1 MKSNNLG
8 FVKVAAC
15 APKLLKG
22 NTEYNT
28 NLILEAIATA
38 EGEGAGI
45 ITFPSLALT
54 GGGCGALYNQ
64 DTLYNGQLKGLKE
77 IIDYTY
83 NNSIA
88 VIIGFYV
95 RTLNTLIKCKAY
107 ISDGE
112 VYVTSDTSI
121 TKEELQ
127 FFDRETE
134 MFFDYNDFMENYFSS
149 DTLLFDMENKIS
161 IGLAASSKGVLS
173 FNSDNNIN
181 RIGQFDYL
189 KDKAGIISSEQHCGL
204 IHVSENGAIVIAEN
218 GQILASQSPFSNL
231 GKVLFA
237 DVDYES
243 INYNQLELNTV
254 IHRTVDTEIPTIKTV
269 TEETFTRQIRNNPFE
284 PEDHMEMLKN
294 CYEIFEIQSEALAKR
309 LTVSHSNKSVLG
321 ISGGLDSTL
330 ALLVTINAHRII
342 GKPASDVVAV
352 TMPGFGTTG
361 TTYNNAVK
369 MMKATG
375 AEVREIS
382 IVDSVT
388 QHFKD
393 IGHDINNH
401 NLTYENSQ
409 ARERTQILMDIA
421 NMENGI
427 VVGTGDL
434 SEGALG
440 WCTYNGDHMSMFG
453 VNSAVPKT
461 VIQLIVNWF
470 IDYRLKED
478 KDFCSDNNLLAEALK
493 GVLDTPISPELLP
506 PTADGQI
513 AQITEDNVGPYI
525 LHDFFIYHTVKNGTK
540 PTKLKFLAIKAFQ
553 GTYDEEFIDKW
564 IRVFYRRFFTQ
575 QFKRNCAP
583 DSPAI
588 GSIDLSHTKFVMP
601 SDMDFN
607 LWLSQLD

>member
-1 MKSNNLG
+1 MKNNNLG

-15 APKLLKG
+15 APKILKG
-22 NTEYNT
+22 NTKHNT
-28 NLILEAIATA
+28 NLILEAITIA
-38 EGEGAGI
+38 EKEGAGI
-45 ITFPSLALT
+45 IAFPSLAIT
-54 GGGCGALYNQ
+54 GGGCGSLYNQ
-64 DTLYNGQLKGLKE
+64 DTLYNGQLEGLKQ

-83 NNSIA
+83 DNSIA
-88 VIIGFYV
+88 VVIGFYA
-95 RTLNTLIKCKAY
+95 RTLNTLMKLKAY

-112 VYVTSDTSI
+112 IYVTNDTSI
-121 TKEELQ
+121 TQDELR
-127 FFDRETE
+127 FFALHK
-134 MFFDYNDFMENYFSS
+134 MPSIDYNDFIENYFAK
-149 DTLLFDMENKIS
+149 DTLLFDIENKIS
-161 IGLAASSKGVLS
+161 VNLAVPSKGALL

-189 KDKAGIISSEQHCGL
+189 KNKARLVSSEDRCGL
-204 IHVSENGAIVIAEN
+204 VHVSENGAIVIAEN
-218 GQILASQSPFSNL
+218 GQILVSQSPFSNS
-231 GKVLFA
+231 GGVIFA
-237 DVDYES
+237 DIDYEL
-243 INYNQLELNTV
+243 INYHQLDLNTV
-254 IHRTVDTEIPTIKTV
+254 IDRTVDTEIPAIKTV
-269 TEETFTRQIRNNPFE
+269 TEETFTRKVRNNPFE
-284 PEDHMEMLKN
+284 PQDHMEMLKN

-309 LTVSHSNKSVLG
+309 LTVSHSKKSVLG

-330 ALLVTINAHRII
+330 ALLVTVNAHRLM

-388 QHFKD
+388 QHFSD

-401 NLTYENSQ
+401 DLTYENSQ

-478 KDFCSDNNLLAEALK
+478 KNFCADNDLLAEALR

-540 PTKLKFLAIKAFQ
+540 PSKLKFLTIKAFE
-553 GTYDEEFIDKW
+553 GTYNEEFIDKW

-583 DSPAI
+583 DSPVI
-588 GSIDLSHTKFVMP
+588 GSVDLGHSKFVMP